1 MRRIG
6 CLLAL
11 ALLSACTM
19 TPAPASPEPSTPQQ
33 STPSPQQS
41 RFRTTE
47 PLPSL
52 PPGTPVQ
59 LPEQRLEAI
68 RADLRGRGVT
78 GEVTVISAEKVR
90 FNDGSLGC
98 PQPGVQYTQAQV
110 DGMRVVV
117 EAGGRRYDYR
127 FGTGDTAQLC
137 ERAVPGAIR
146 SSSR

>member
-1 MRRIG
+1 
-6 CLLAL
+6 
-11 ALLSACTM
+11 M
-19 TPAPASPEPSTPQQ
+19 TPPSGPESPQ

-41 RFRTTE
+41 RFQTAP
-47 PLPSL
+47 PLPATPS
-52 PPGTPVQ
+52 GTPTE
-59 LPEQRLEAI
+59 LPQQRLAAI
-68 RADLRGRGVT
+68 ESDLRGRGVT
-78 GEVTVISAEKVR
+78 AAPTVVSAENVR

-146 SSSR
+146 SSTR